1 MSTHMTPKLLLIDEQ
16 GEIFH
21 MPEDVTKFTG
31 LSSGDNFFSSVKLL
45 HGSIDGLMKKLQTG
59 RPIQKLAACGDYTIL
74 FNITKTDLA
83 NGIYTIT
90 IESSSPAKEDDS
102 EFINLILKNSTI
114 YNPQP
119 NANITIFARLSHELK
134 TPLNAISSAVQI
146 NQKIQYPYEKQQQYF
161 DIMLRN
167 CRQLT
172 RVIGNIVDFAKI
184 EEGQGVLFY
193 QNCDIC
199 RLIRE
204 VCGRCSP
211 TLEFSKVQ
219 LEIEQPDEGIAAV
232 VDGEKIVHVICNLLT
247 NAVKCSK
254 ENNII
259 TITAS
264 TDGKSFTVSVR
275 DQGIGIPKHEQKR
288 IFAKFAQVDN
298 TKSRRY
304 EGSGMGLALCMS
316 IVKLHKGKIWVESEE
331 GKGSEFFFKI
341 PLRPADKDIIEHP
354 NVSYNDTMNIDFDT
368 IVNNEL
374 ASLTE

>member
-1 MSTHMTPKLLLIDEQ
+1 MSTQMTPKLLLVDEK
-16 GEIFH
+16 GFIFH
-21 MPEDVTKFTG
+21 MSEDVTNYIG
-31 LSSGDNFFSSVKLL
+31 LSLGDSFFASIHLL
-45 HGSIDGLMKKLQTG
+45 QGSIDSLINKLEDG
-59 RPIQKLAACGDYTIL
+59 RPVQKLAACGNYIIL
-74 FNITKTDLA
+74 FNITKTDLT

-90 IESSSPAKEDDS
+90 LESSAPAKDDDS
-102 EFINLILKNSTI
+102 DFINLILKNSTI

-161 DIMLRN
+161 DIILRN

-172 RVIGNIVDFAKI
+172 RLIGNIVDFAKI

-199 RLIRE
+199 RLIQE
-204 VCGRCSP
+204 VCSRCSP
-211 TLEFSKVQ
+211 TIEYSGIT
-219 LEIEQPDEGIAAV
+219 LEINQPADGIQAV

-247 NAVKCSK
+247 NAIKFSK
-254 ENNII
+254 ENNKI
-259 TITAS
+259 TISAS
-264 TDGKSFTVSVR
+264 KTGKYFTISVK
-275 DQGIGIPKHEQKR
+275 DHGIGIPKHKQKR

-298 TKSRRY
+298 TKARRY

-316 IVKLHKGKIWVESEE
+316 IVKLHKGKIWVESEV

-341 PLRPADKDIIEHP
+341 PLHPEDKDIIEHP
-354 NVSYNDTMNIDFDT
+354 SISYNETLNIDFDT

-374 ASLTE
+374 ASLGE